1 MEYRYDVFISYSS
14 KDQKV
19 VEGICAY
26 LEQHRIRC
34 FVAYRDIPA
43 GVVYAKAIVDG
54 LDYSRMMLVVF
65 SDSFNR
71 SEQVDREIE
80 LASED
85 HKPILTFRI
94 TDDAFQGAKK
104 YYLKNLNW
112 IDAFPN
118 PERSFGPLLTNI
130 CRLLGVEEPAKTTRD
145 TADNNDRLQPG
156 YVDLGLSV
164 KWADCN
170 LGATKPEE
178 YGGYYQWAGTED
190 VAEKSIYLDWSNCP
204 YHTGSSYE
212 RGWTKYNTQ
221 LFYGTVDNKTTLE
234 ASDDAA
240 AVTLGGKWRMPTDA
254 EWTELREKCSWT
266 WTTLNGVK
274 GFKVQS
280 KKPGYTDNWIFLPAA
295 GYRYYGYLG
304 NVGSFGFYWSSSRN
318 MDYPYC
324 AYVVYFY
331 SVGVR
336 KGSGGRL
343 RFYGQ
348 SVRPVTE

>member
-43 GVVYAKAIVDG
+43 AVVWAKAIVDG
-54 LDYSRMMLVVF
+54 LDSSRMMLVVF

-80 LASED
+80 LASEG

-104 YYLKNLNW
+104 YYLKNINW

-130 CRLLGVEEPAKTTRD
+130 CRLLGIEEPTQKTRV
-145 TADNNDRLQPG
+145 TADNIDRRQPD

-164 KWADCN
+164 KWAKCN
-170 LGATKPEE
+170 LGASKPEE
-178 YGGYYQWAGTED
+178 YGGYYQWAGTRD
-190 VAEKSIYLDWSNCP
+190 VSDRSIYLYWENCP
-204 YHTGSSYE
+204 YHTGSNHES
-212 RGWTKYNTQ
+212 GWTKYNTKPS
-221 LFYGTVDNKTTLE
+221 YGTIDNKTTLE

-240 AVTLGGKWRMPTDA
+240 TVNLGRKWRMPTDA
-254 EWTELREKCSWT
+254 EWKELIDNCTWT
-266 WTTLNGVK
+266 WTTLNGVN
-274 GFKVQS
+274 GYIVQS
-280 KKPGYTDNWIFLPAA
+280 KKAGYTDNWIFLPAA
-295 GYRYYGYLG
+295 GYRYRDGLD
-304 NVGSFGFYWSSSRN
+304 NVGSYGFYWSSSLYAG
-318 MDYPYC
+318 YPYC
-324 AYVVYFY
+324 AYLVNFY
-331 SVGVR
+331 SGDVYR
-336 KGSGGRL
+336 NRSSRY
-343 RFYGQ
+343 YGL
-348 SVRPVTE
+348 SVRPVSE